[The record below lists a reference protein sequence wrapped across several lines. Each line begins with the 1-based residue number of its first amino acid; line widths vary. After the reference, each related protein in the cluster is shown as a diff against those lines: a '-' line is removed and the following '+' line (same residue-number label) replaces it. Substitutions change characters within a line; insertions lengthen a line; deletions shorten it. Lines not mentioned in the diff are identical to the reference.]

1 MHLALRDRDPAQR
14 LEETS
19 ARESNMTA
27 RLLVG
32 WCLMLMIFWGPA
44 LAGSIAGEVTLA
56 GMRSNADAV
65 VYVEN
70 IPGKTFEPPSVPVVM
85 DQRGK
90 EFIPRV
96 LPILAGT
103 KVDFLN
109 SDPFNHNVFTPDKCG
124 GKFDLGTW
132 PTGETRSHVFGEP
145 CQAVMLCNVHPAMV
159 GTVVVLE
166 TPYFAVTDEE
176 GRYIISDVPD
186 GTYQV
191 SVWHERLPKTTSPVE
206 VAGETLVNFTLKR

>member
-1 MHLALRDRDPAQR
+1 MKARILIGFCALMVT
-14 LEETS
+14 LT
-19 ARESNMTA
+19 
-27 RLLVG
+27 G
-32 WCLMLMIFWGPA
+32 HA
-44 LAGSIAGEVTLA
+44 LAGSITGKVTLT

-65 VYVEN
+65 VYVEK
-70 IPGKTFEPPSVPVVM
+70 IPDKTFDPPQEPVVM

-90 EFIPRV
+90 EFVPGV
-96 LPILAGT
+96 LPILVGT

-132 PTGETRSHVFGEP
+132 PTGETRSHVFSEP
-145 CQAVMLCNVHPAMV
+145 CQAVMLCNVHPEMV

-166 TPYFAVTDEE
+166 TPYFAVTDAD
-176 GRYIISDVPD
+176 GQYVIANVPD

-191 SVWHERLPKTTSPVE
+191 SVWHERLPKTTSSVE
-206 VAGETLVNFTLKR
+206 VAGDTSIDFTLKR